1 MDQVTIIG
9 IDISTE
15 EFPTPWGVRQKAS
28 RSSAKCFRGEV
39 PCISL
44 RSASAASPSGPAG
57 KAWPGNVDEPSSRIY
72 HRPMRRH
79 AHHWGRQII
88 ALGHACKLI
97 PPIYVKP
104 FLKRQKNDSNDAAA
118 IVEAAQRP
126 TMRFV
131 AVKSE
136 EAQADAMLFRTR
148 ALLVRQR
155 TQTINSLRGQL
166 AEFGVIAAQG
176 VGSIAMLRF
185 EWGAAKATLP
195 EQVVPMTELLFE
207 QIAALSQKI
216 AGLEKEIRSR
226 TRAREEMKRLMTI
239 PGIGPICAMAVS
251 AFAPPMESFGCG
263 RDFAAWVGLTPR
275 QHSTAGKQRL
285 GRITK
290 MGQRDLRQLLVLGAT
305 SVLRHMR
312 KREELDDP
320 WLRRMIAEKPPKLV
334 AVALANKMARIIW
347 ALSVKKECYRA
358 PVATAAAG
366 E

>member
-1 MDQVTIIG
+1 
-9 IDISTE
+9 
-15 EFPTPWGVRQKAS
+15 
-28 RSSAKCFRGEV
+28 
-39 PCISL
+39 
-44 RSASAASPSGPAG
+44 
-57 KAWPGNVDEPSSRIY
+57 
-72 HRPMRRH
+72 
-79 AHHWGRQII
+79 
-88 ALGHACKLI
+88 
-97 PPIYVKP
+97 
-104 FLKRQKNDSNDAAA
+104 
-118 IVEAAQRP
+118 
-126 TMRFV
+126 
-131 AVKSE
+131 
-136 EAQADAMLFRTR
+136 
-148 ALLVRQR
+148 
-155 TQTINSLRGQL
+155 
-166 AEFGVIAAQG
+166 
-176 VGSIAMLRF
+176 
-185 EWGAAKATLP
+185 
-195 EQVVPMTELLFE
+195 MTELLFE

>member
-1 MDQVTIIG
+1 ML
-9 IDISTE
+9 
-15 EFPTPWGVRQKAS
+15 S
-28 RSSAKCFRGEV
+28 RGKFLAFFSEV
-39 PCISL
+39 PPCQIVME
-44 RSASAASPSGPAG
+44 ACGG
-57 KAWPGNVDEPSSRIY
+57 
-72 HRPMRRH
+72 

-88 ALGHACKLI
+88 ALGHVCKLI

-104 FLKRQKNDSNDAAA
+104 LLKRQKNDSNDAAS

-136 EAQADAMLFRTR
+136 EAQADAMLFRTG
-148 ALLVRQR
+148 A
-155 TQTINSLRGQL
+155 QTINSLRGQL

-176 VGSIAMLRF
+176 VGSIAMLWF

-195 EQVVPMTELLFE
+195 EQVVSMTELLFE

-216 AGLEKEIRSR
+216 ADLEREIRSR
-226 TRAREEMKRLMTI
+226 TRSGEEMKLKRLMTI
-239 PGIGPICAMAVS
+239 PDIGSICAMAVN

-290 MGQRDLRQLLVLGAT
+290 MGQRDLRQLLVPGAT
-305 SVLRHMR
+305 LVLRHMR
-312 KREELDDP
+312 KREDPGDP
-320 WLRRMIAEKPPKLV
+320 WLRRMMMAGKPSKLV

-347 ALSVKKECYRA
+347 VLSVKKGTCRA
-358 PVATAAAG
+358 PAAVAAG
-366 E
+366 AQ

>member
-1 MDQVTIIG
+1 ML
-9 IDISTE
+9 
-15 EFPTPWGVRQKAS
+15 S
-28 RSSAKCFRGEV
+28 RGKFLAFFSEV
-39 PCISL
+39 PPCQIVME
-44 RSASAASPSGPAG
+44 ACGG
-57 KAWPGNVDEPSSRIY
+57 
-72 HRPMRRH
+72 

-88 ALGHACKLI
+88 ALGHVCKLI

-104 FLKRQKNDSNDAAA
+104 FLKRQKNDSNDAAS

-148 ALLVRQR
+148 AACPPTHADDQFTAGPAGGVRR
-155 TQTINSLRGQL
+155 DRGT
-166 AEFGVIAAQG
+166 G
-176 VGSIAMLRF
+176 VGSIAMLWF

-195 EQVVPMTELLFE
+195 EQVVSMTELLFK

-216 AGLEKEIRSR
+216 ADLEREIRSR
-226 TRAREEMKRLMTI
+226 TRSGEEMKLKRLMTI
-239 PGIGPICAMAVS
+239 PDIGSICAMAVN

-290 MGQRDLRQLLVLGAT
+290 MGQRDLRQLLVPGAT

-312 KREELDDP
+312 KRKDPGDP
-320 WLRRMIAEKPPKLV
+320 WLRRMMMAGKPSKLV

-347 ALSVKKECYRA
+347 VLSVKKGTCRA
-358 PVATAAAG
+358 PAAVAAG
-366 E
+366 AQ

>member
-1 MDQVTIIG
+1 MEACG
-9 IDISTE
+9 S
-15 EFPTPWGVRQKAS
+15 
-28 RSSAKCFRGEV
+28 
-39 PCISL
+39 
-44 RSASAASPSGPAG
+44 
-57 KAWPGNVDEPSSRIY
+57 
-72 HRPMRRH
+72 

-185 EWGAAKATLP
+185 EWGTAKATLP
-195 EQVVPMTELLFE
+195 EQVVSMTELLFE
-207 QIAALSQKI
+207 KI

-226 TRAREEMKRLMTI
+226 TRAL
-239 PGIGPICAMAVS
+239 
-251 AFAPPMESFGCG
+251 
-263 RDFAAWVGLTPR
+263 DAAADDDPR
-275 QHSTAGKQRL
+275 HRV
-285 GRITK
+285 
-290 MGQRDLRQLLVLGAT
+290 DLCDGGECF
-305 SVLRHMR
+305 LRHR
-312 KREELDDP
+312 WKVSVADAT
-320 WLRRMIAEKPPKLV
+320 LRPG
-334 AVALANKMARIIW
+334 
-347 ALSVKKECYRA
+347 S
-358 PVATAAAG
+358 G
-366 E
+366 

>member
-1 MDQVTIIG
+1 MDRINIIG
-9 IDISTE
+9 IDISKRSFQLHGATAE
-15 EFPTPWGVRQKAS
+15 GKPVFGKKLS
-28 RSSAKCFRGEV
+28 REKFLVFLSEV
-39 PCISL
+39 PPCLVVMEACGS
-44 RSASAASPSGPAG
+44 
-57 KAWPGNVDEPSSRIY
+57 
-72 HRPMRRH
+72 

-88 ALGHACKLI
+88 ALGHRCKLI

-131 AVKSE
+131 AVKSV

-155 TQTINSLRGQL
+155 TQTINSLRGRL
-166 AEFGVIAAQG
+166 AWK
-176 VGSIAMLRF
+176 SRF
-185 EWGAAKATLP
+185 P
-195 EQVVPMTELLFE
+195 EQVVSMAKLLFE
-207 QIAALSQKI
+207 QVAALNEQI

-226 TRAREEMKRLMTI
+226 TRAREDMKRLMAI
-239 PGIGPICAMAVS
+239 PGIGPICAMALH
-251 AFAPPMESFGCG
+251 AFAPPMENFGCG

-320 WLRRMIAEKPPKLV
+320 WLRRMTAEKPPKLV

-358 PVATAAAG
+358 PGAAVA

>member
-1 MDQVTIIG
+1 MDQVTIVG
-9 IDISTE
+9 IDISKRSFQLHGATAE
-15 EFPTPWGVRQKAS
+15 GKPVFRKTLS
-28 RSSAKCFRGEV
+28 RGKFLAFLSEV
-39 PCISL
+39 PPCQIVME
-44 RSASAASPSGPAG
+44 ACGG
-57 KAWPGNVDEPSSRIY
+57 
-72 HRPMRRH
+72 

-176 VGSIAMLRF
+176 VGSIALLRF

-195 EQVVPMTELLFE
+195 EQVVSMTELLFEQVVSMTELLFE

-216 AGLEKEIRSR
+216 AGLEKEIRFR

-239 PGIGPICAMAVS
+239 PGIGPICAMAVN

-263 RDFAAWVGLTPR
+263 RDFAAWIGLTPR

>member
-1 MDQVTIIG
+1 ML
-9 IDISTE
+9 
-15 EFPTPWGVRQKAS
+15 S
-28 RSSAKCFRGEV
+28 RGKFLAFLSEV
-39 PCISL
+39 PPCQIVME
-44 RSASAASPSGPAG
+44 ACGG
-57 KAWPGNVDEPSSRIY
+57 
-72 HRPMRRH
+72 

-88 ALGHACKLI
+88 ALGHTCKLI

-104 FLKRQKNDSNDAAA
+104 FLKRQKNDTNDAAA

-185 EWGAAKATLP
+185 EWGTAKATLP

-226 TRAREEMKRLMTI
+226 TRAREEMQRLMTI
-239 PGIGPICAMAVS
+239 PGIGSICAMAVN

-290 MGQRDLRQLLVLGAT
+290 MGAARPPPVARPGGNVSSLAYAQARGSGRPLAPEDADGGKAAEAGRSRTGEQDGAHHLGAVGQEGNLPGT
-305 SVLRHMR
+305 SSGLPLVRNSYPEEKGCLALERRALRTR
-312 KREELDDP
+312 
-320 WLRRMIAEKPPKLV
+320 
-334 AVALANKMARIIW
+334 
-347 ALSVKKECYRA
+347 S
-358 PVATAAAG
+358 
-366 E
+366 

>member
-9 IDISTE
+9 IDISKRSFQLHGATAE
-15 EFPTPWGVRQKAS
+15 GKPVFRKMLS
-28 RSSAKCFRGEV
+28 RGKFLAFLSEV
-39 PCISL
+39 PPCQIVME
-44 RSASAASPSGPAG
+44 ACGG
-57 KAWPGNVDEPSSRIY
+57 
-72 HRPMRRH
+72 

-216 AGLEKEIRSR
+216 AGFEKEIRSR

-239 PGIGPICAMAVS
+239 PGIGPICAMAVN
-251 AFAPPMESFGCG
+251 AFCATDGELRLRARLRG
-263 RDFAAWVGLTPR
+263 
-275 QHSTAGKQRL
+275 L
-285 GRITK
+285 GRADTAATLD
-290 MGQRDLRQLLVLGAT
+290 GRQA
-305 SVLRHMR
+305 
-312 KREELDDP
+312 
-320 WLRRMIAEKPPKLV
+320 A
-334 AVALANKMARIIW
+334 ARPDHQDGP
-347 ALSVKKECYRA
+347 ARSP
-358 PVATAAAG
+358 PVARPGSNVGAPAYAQARGAG
-366 E
+366 